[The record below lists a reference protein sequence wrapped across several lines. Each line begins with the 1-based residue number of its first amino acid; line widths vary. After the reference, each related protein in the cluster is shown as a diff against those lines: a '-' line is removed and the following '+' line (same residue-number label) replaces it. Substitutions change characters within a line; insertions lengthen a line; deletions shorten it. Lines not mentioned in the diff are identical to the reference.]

1 MEWDFLS
8 PRKACI
14 PTVTCAVTSM
24 EHQESHSKTNGS
36 SALQHRCS
44 RDLPFLSVMQAVMQ
58 CLHMAKP
65 FHACPSLM
73 TNEEWLM
80 NLRLKLQILDVPAL
94 VTVLLI
100 WQNLVIYQIHFDIQS
115 LCSMPLNS
123 CETVIPGRTKFS
135 SEWHQ
140 SESKATPLHCEGFV
154 PALPCCKVAACL
166 CYVPW
171 VLLIRWLESW

>member
-1 MEWDFLS
+1 MKVEGAVEFRGTLGKLQFEMMEWDFLS

-44 RDLPFLSVMQAVMQ
+44 RDLPFLLVMQAVMQ

-73 TNEEWLM
+73 TNEE
-80 NLRLKLQILDVPAL
+80 
-94 VTVLLI
+94 
-100 WQNLVIYQIHFDIQS
+100 
-115 LCSMPLNS
+115 
-123 CETVIPGRTKFS
+123 
-135 SEWHQ
+135 
-140 SESKATPLHCEGFV
+140 
-154 PALPCCKVAACL
+154 
-166 CYVPW
+166 
-171 VLLIRWLESW
+171 